1 MPPTLRVPAHVAS
14 KASVPT
20 PAAALGSWDEIDGAW
35 EDLDTEVA
43 KAPASALHLD
53 TREAHAG
60 PARTLVGMGAIE
72 LFDDDDTL
80 GSSGTTQP
88 LAVVADEVTLPR
100 HHVLAPPP
108 VPKQDAP
115 KPLGALVGPPP
126 PAAAPRVPLP
136 PSPAARAAPA
146 KPAEQPSH
154 LPSAFD
160 ITLPAGDA
168 GSLPTMP
175 LERVVRTG
183 RFARDL
189 TGVDTREDV
198 DLSAVETSEV
208 EVTTRRRQR
217 DQGGLPT
224 LPPEGLPDFGKGLP
238 TLEMAG
244 APNLAPS
251 FSVAAFDD
259 LSVPPSADE
268 RSSEAKT
275 LPPLSAPAPVAP
287 TPIPPPVVE
296 DAPTER
302 RPALSPA
309 ALPPP
314 DDSAFADTTMDAR
327 PGRPMLPVRQSMSVG
342 LIALWVVAVAATVA
356 AVLLVLL
363 K

>member
-1 MPPTLRVPAHVAS
+1 MPV
-14 KASVPT
+14 
-20 PAAALGSWDEIDGAW
+20 AALGSDSWAEIDGAW

-43 KAPASALHLD
+43 QAPASALRFD
-53 TREAHAG
+53 SGHAG

-80 GSSGTTQP
+80 GSSGATRP

-100 HHVLAPPP
+100 HRVPEPLPLSPRPPP
-108 VPKQDAP
+108 PKQGAP
-115 KPLGALVGPPP
+115 KPLGAPVGPP
-126 PAAAPRVPLP
+126 AVAPGVPLP
-136 PSPAARAAPA
+136 PSPSSRPAAS
-146 KPAEQPSH
+146 KPAGQPSH

-160 ITLPAGDA
+160 ITLPASEA
-168 GSLPTMP
+168 GGLPTMP
-175 LERVVRTG
+175 LERVARTG
-183 RFARDL
+183 RFAREL

-198 DLSAVETSEV
+198 DIGAVETSEV

-217 DQGGLPT
+217 DEGGLPT

-244 APNLAPS
+244 APDLAPS

-268 RSSEAKT
+268 RPSEAKT
-275 LPPLSAPAPVAP
+275 LPPASASTP
-287 TPIPPPVVE
+287 TPIPPPVAE

-309 ALPPP
+309 GLPPP

-327 PGRPMLPVRQSMSVG
+327 PGRPTLPLRQSMSVG